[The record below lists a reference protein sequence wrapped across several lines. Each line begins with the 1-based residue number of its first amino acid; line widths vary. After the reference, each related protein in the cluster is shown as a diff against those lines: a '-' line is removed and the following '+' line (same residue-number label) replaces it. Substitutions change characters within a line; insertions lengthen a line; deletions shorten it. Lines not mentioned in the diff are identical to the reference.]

1 MSNVRT
7 IKRHNISNALLSI
20 FALFTAVYFLYWVVR
35 VTASF
40 DTSGV
45 CAWLE
50 LLGRVFISILVQ
62 AVPFLLIGV
71 IVSSVMQ
78 EIISTETLIRIFPKK
93 SGLGFFVAV
102 LIGAFFPVCDCA
114 IVPVASRL
122 IKKGVP
128 LPCAITFMLAAPLVN
143 PIVIA
148 STYYAFPTQPSIMVL
163 RVFFGVV
170 VALSVGSIFSLFT
183 QKNGVL
189 KQSSDKH
196 EVYSSEKHGMQSH
209 SMHDHDILSHDM
221 QSHSIYDHDK
231 PSHETYSHE
240 MCNHEVNR
248 VAKCTSHSLSCSCCE
263 HSEDTYKKGNS
274 FLEVFGNVL
283 KHTIDEFFEVG
294 KYLIV
299 GAFISAIFQ
308 VFISKDMLST
318 LSDNK
323 VLALAVMMLA
333 AFLFSVC
340 STSDAFVAK
349 AFLGQFTMNSIMGF
363 LVLGPMLDIKN
374 LLMLSSSFKKA
385 FVIRLV
391 LAIVLTSFL
400 ILFLLQ

>member
-1 MSNVRT
+1 MSIERT
-7 IKRHNISNALLSI
+7 AKRYNISNAMLAI
-20 FALFTAVYFLYWVVR
+20 FAFFTSVYFMYWIIRATV
-35 VTASF
+35 SF

-45 CAWLE
+45 FAWLE
-50 LLGRVFISILVQ
+50 LLGRVFVSILVQ
-62 AVPFLLIGV
+62 AIPFLLIGV

-78 EIISTETLIRIFPKK
+78 ELISTETIIRIFPKK
-93 SGLGFFVAV
+93 SGFGFVVAV
-102 LIGAFFPVCDCA
+102 LAGLLFPVCDCA

-128 LPCAITFMLAAPLVN
+128 LPCAITFMLAAPIVN

-148 STYYAFPTQPSIMVL
+148 STYYAFPTQPSIMVF
-163 RVFFGVV
+163 RVLFGVV
-170 VALSVGSIFSLFT
+170 VALSVGVIFSLFPHNN
-183 QKNGVL
+183 KVI
-189 KQSSDKH
+189 KQSIVKYEFQCTCCGH
-196 EVYSSEKHGMQSH
+196 AEATCVENTPNEGKTLFGTCGN
-209 SMHDHDILSHDM
+209 IL
-221 QSHSIYDHDK
+221 
-231 PSHETYSHE
+231 
-240 MCNHEVNR
+240 NH
-248 VAKCTSHSLSCSCCE
+248 T
-263 HSEDTYKKGNS
+263 
-274 FLEVFGNVL
+274 LE
-283 KHTIDEFFEVG
+283 EFFEVG
-294 KYLIV
+294 RYLVV

-323 VLALAVMMLA
+323 VLALIVMMLA
-333 AFLFSVC
+333 AFIFSVC

>member
-7 IKRHNISNALLSI
+7 IRRNNISNALLSI

-148 STYYAFPTQPSIMVL
+148 STYYAFPTQPSIMVF

-170 VALSVGSIFSLFT
+170 VALSVGAIFSLFS

-196 EVYSSEKHGMQSH
+196 EIYSSEKHGMQSH
-209 SMHDHDILSHDM
+209 SMHDHDILSHDT
-221 QSHSIYDHDK
+221 QSHK
-231 PSHETYSHE
+231 
-240 MCNHEVNR
+240 MRNHEVNR
-248 VAKCTSHSLSCSCCE
+248 FAKYTSHSLSCTCCE
-263 HSEDTYKKGNS
+263 HSEDTYNEGKS
-274 FLEVFGNVL
+274 FLGAFGNVL
-283 KHTIDEFFEVG
+283 KHTIEEFFEVG

>member
-93 SGLGFFVAV
+93 SGLGFVMAV

-170 VALSVGSIFSLFT
+170 VALSVGSIFLLFT

-196 EVYSSEKHGMQSH
+196 EIYNSEKHGMQSH
-209 SMHDHDILSHDM
+209 SM
-221 QSHSIYDHDK
+221 YDHDK

-248 VAKCTSHSLSCSCCE
+248 VAKYTLHSLSCSCCE

-274 FLEVFGNVL
+274 FLEVLGNVL

-374 LLMLSSSFKKA
+374 LLLLSSSFKKT

>member
-7 IKRHNISNALLSI
+7 IKRRNISNALLSI
-20 FALFTAVYFLYWVVR
+20 FALVTTVYFLFWVVR
-35 VTASF
+35 ITASF

-93 SGLGFFVAV
+93 SGLGFVVAV
-102 LIGAFFPVCDCA
+102 LMGVFFPVCDCA

-128 LPCAITFMLAAPLVN
+128 LPCTITFMLAAPLVN

-148 STYYAFPTQPSIMVL
+148 STYYAFPTQPSIMVF

-170 VALSVGSIFSLFT
+170 VALSVGAIFSLFP
-183 QKNGVL
+183 QKNGVI
-189 KQSSDKH
+189 KQSSYKH
-196 EVYSSEKHGMQSH
+196 H
-209 SMHDHDILSHDM
+209 
-221 QSHSIYDHDK
+221 
-231 PSHETYSHE
+231 
-240 MCNHEVNR
+240 
-248 VAKCTSHSLSCSCCE
+248 SCSCCE
-263 HSEDTYKKGNS
+263 HSEDTYNEGNS
-274 FLEVFGNVL
+274 FLGACGNVL
-283 KHTIDEFFEVG
+283 KHTIEEFFEVG

-308 VFISKDMLST
+308 VFISKDMLSA

-374 LLMLSSSFKKA
+374 LLMLSSSFKKT
-385 FVIRLV
+385 FVIKLV

>member
-93 SGLGFFVAV
+93 SGLGFVMAV

-196 EVYSSEKHGMQSH
+196 EIYNSEKHGMQSH
-209 SMHDHDILSHDM
+209 SM
-221 QSHSIYDHDK
+221 YDHDK

-248 VAKCTSHSLSCSCCE
+248 LTKYTSHSLSCTCCE
-263 HSEDTYKKGNS
+263 HSEDTNKKGNG
-274 FLEVFGNVL
+274 FLGAFGNVL

>member
-7 IKRHNISNALLSI
+7 IRRNNISNALLSI
-20 FALFTAVYFLYWVVR
+20 FALFTTVYFLFWVVR
-35 VTASF
+35 VTASY

-93 SGLGFFVAV
+93 SGLGFVVAV
-102 LIGAFFPVCDCA
+102 LTGVFFPVCDCA

-148 STYYAFPTQPSIMVL
+148 STYYAFPTQPSIMVF

-170 VALSVGSIFSLFT
+170 VALSVGAIFSLFS

-196 EVYSSEKHGMQSH
+196 
-209 SMHDHDILSHDM
+209 
-221 QSHSIYDHDK
+221 
-231 PSHETYSHE
+231 
-240 MCNHEVNR
+240 
-248 VAKCTSHSLSCSCCE
+248 TSHSLSCTCCE
-263 HSEDTYKKGNS
+263 HSEDTYNEGKS
-274 FLEVFGNVL
+274 FLGAFGNVL
-283 KHTIDEFFEVG
+283 KHTIEEFFEVG